1 MKKITHFGG
10 FFDYN
15 KLQNEFLDLEKQ
27 ANDQNIWQNKEKA
40 EEILKNKSNL
50 EYTLEKLNYFQ
61 TKIKENSLLYDMAK
75 EENNEEIFKEILLE
89 LQNLDNELENFRI
102 ENLFSGEADGNDCFI
117 EINTGVGGVDAC
129 DFSEMLLNMYI
140 KWCEKKR
147 IKYEII
153 ELNRDDVAGIKSAIL
168 KVKTKNAYGLL
179 KNEKGIHRLVR
190 QSPFNS
196 AGKRQTS
203 FTSVDVY
210 PVVDDKINIE
220 INEKDL
226 KIDVCRASGAGGQ
239 HINKTDS
246 AVRILHIPTGIVV
259 ECQEQRSQHQNKEEA
274 MKMLKSKLYQIE
286 LRKKEEAKQQN
297 NLEKG
302 DNGWGSQVRNYVL
315 HPYKLIKDL
324 RTGYET
330 GNTTA
335 MLNGELLD
343 DVIKSFYK

>member
-1 MKKITHFGG
+1 M
-10 FFDYN
+10 
-15 KLQNEFLDLEKQ
+15 DLEKQ

-61 TKIKENSLLYDMAK
+61 TKIEENSLLYDMAK

-147 IKYEII
+147 IKYEIV

-246 AVRILHIPTGIVV
+246 AVRILHIPTGIAV

-286 LRKKEEAKQQN
+286 LKKKEEAKQQN

-302 DNGWGSQVRNYVL
+302 NNGWGSQLRNYVL

>member
-1 MKKITHFGG
+1 
-10 FFDYN
+10 
-15 KLQNEFLDLEKQ
+15 
-27 ANDQNIWQNKEKA
+27 
-40 EEILKNKSNL
+40 
-50 EYTLEKLNYFQ
+50 
-61 TKIKENSLLYDMAK
+61 MAK
-75 EENNEEIFKEILLE
+75 EENSQETFTEILKD
-89 LQNLDNELENFRI
+89 LQNLQNEFEEFRI

-140 KWCEKKR
+140 KWCDKKK
-147 IKYEII
+147 IKYEMI
-153 ELNRDDVAGIKSAIL
+153 EVNKDDVAGIKSVTI
-168 KVKTKNAYGLL
+168 KIKTKNAYGLL

-220 INEKDL
+220 ILEKDL
-226 KIDVCRASGAGGQ
+226 KIEVCRASGAGGQ

-274 MKMLKSKLYQIE
+274 IKMLKSKLYQIE
-286 LRKKEEAKQQN
+286 LKKREDEKNQN
-297 NLEKG
+297 NLAKG
-302 DNGWGSQVRNYVL
+302 DNGWGSQIRNYVL
-315 HPYKLIKDL
+315 HPYKLVKDL

-330 GNTTA
+330 GNTNA
-335 MLNGELLD
+335 FLNGELLD

>member
-1 MKKITHFGG
+1 MKS
-10 FFDYN
+10 
-15 KLQNEFLDLEKQ
+15 
-27 ANDQNIWQNKEKA
+27 
-40 EEILKNKSNL
+40 LKNKFNDN
-50 EYTLEKLNYFQ
+50 KD
-61 TKIKENSLLYDMAK
+61 LYELAK
-75 EENNEEIFKEILLE
+75 EENNLDIFNDILK
-89 LQNLDNELENFRI
+89 ELENLSKELEEFRI
-102 ENLFSGEADGNDCFI
+102 ENLFTGEADGNDCFL

-140 KWCEKKR
+140 KWAEKKK
-147 IKYEII
+147 IKYEIV
-153 ELNRDDVAGIKSAIL
+153 EVDKDDVAGIKSAII
-168 KVKTKNAYGLL
+168 KIKTKNAYGLL
-179 KNEKGIHRLVR
+179 KNERGIHRLVR

-203 FTSVDVY
+203 FTSIDVY

-239 HINKTDS
+239 HVNKTDS
-246 AVRILHIPTGIVV
+246 AVRILHIPTGIAV

-286 LRKKEEAKQQN
+286 LKKKEEEKLQN
-297 NLEKG
+297 SISKG

-315 HPYKLIKDL
+315 HPYKLVKDL

-330 GNTTA
+330 SNTNA

-343 DVIKSFYK
+343 DFIQSFYK

>member
-1 MKKITHFGG
+1 MG
-10 FFDYN
+10 D
-15 KLQNEFLDLEKQ
+15 
-27 ANDQNIWQNKEKA
+27 A
-40 EEILKNKSNL
+40 S
-50 EYTLEKLNYFQ
+50 
-61 TKIKENSLLYDMAK
+61 SLYELAK
-75 EENNEEIFKEILLE
+75 EEDNEDIMTEILSELKTLKDDLE
-89 LQNLDNELENFRI
+89 EFRI

-140 KWCEKKR
+140 KWAEKKR
-147 IKYEII
+147 IKYEIVEI
-153 ELNRDDVAGIKSAIL
+153 DKDDVAGIKSGIIKIKA
-168 KVKTKNAYGLL
+168 KNAYGLL

-203 FTSVDVY
+203 FSSVDVY

-220 INEKDL
+220 KNKKDL

-239 HINKTDS
+239 HVNKTDS
-246 AVRILHIPTGIVV
+246 AVRILHIPTGIVA

-274 MKMLKSKLYQIE
+274 MRMLRSKLYQIE
-286 LRKKEEAKQQN
+286 LKKKEDEKIKN
-297 NLEKG
+297 NLSKG

-315 HPYKLIKDL
+315 HPYKLVKDL

-330 GNTTA
+330 GNVNA

-343 DVIKSFYK
+343 DFIKSFYK

>member
-1 MKKITHFGG
+1 MKS
-10 FFDYN
+10 
-15 KLQNEFLDLEKQ
+15 
-27 ANDQNIWQNKEKA
+27 
-40 EEILKNKSNL
+40 LKNKFNDN
-50 EYTLEKLNYFQ
+50 KD
-61 TKIKENSLLYDMAK
+61 LYELAK
-75 EENNEEIFKEILLE
+75 EENNLDIFNDILK
-89 LQNLDNELENFRI
+89 ELENLSKELEEFRI
-102 ENLFSGEADGNDCFI
+102 ENLFTGEADGNDCFL

-140 KWCEKKR
+140 KWAEKKK
-147 IKYEII
+147 IKYEIV
-153 ELNRDDVAGIKSAIL
+153 EVDKDDVAGIKSAII
-168 KVKTKNAYGLL
+168 KIKTKNAYGLL
-179 KNEKGIHRLVR
+179 KNERGIHRLVR

-203 FTSVDVY
+203 FTSIDVY
-210 PVVDDKINIE
+210 PVIDDKINIE

-239 HINKTDS
+239 HVNKTDS
-246 AVRILHIPTGIVV
+246 AVRILHIPTGIAV

-286 LRKKEEAKQQN
+286 LKKKEEERLQN
-297 NLEKG
+297 SISKG

-315 HPYKLIKDL
+315 HPYKLVKDL

-330 GNTTA
+330 SNTNA

-343 DVIKSFYK
+343 NFIQSFYK

>member
-1 MKKITHFGG
+1 MKSLKSKFN
-10 FFDYN
+10 DN
-15 KLQNEFLDLEKQ
+15 KDLYE
-27 ANDQNIWQNKEKA
+27 
-40 EEILKNKSNL
+40 L
-50 EYTLEKLNYFQ
+50 
-61 TKIKENSLLYDMAK
+61 AK
-75 EENNEEIFKEILLE
+75 EENNLDIFNDILK
-89 LQNLDNELENFRI
+89 ELENLSKELEEFRI
-102 ENLFSGEADGNDCFI
+102 ENLFTGEADANDCFL

-140 KWCEKKR
+140 KWAEKKK
-147 IKYEII
+147 IKYEIV
-153 ELNRDDVAGIKSAIL
+153 EVDKDDVAGIKSGII
-168 KVKTKNAYGLL
+168 KIKTKNAYGLL
-179 KNEKGIHRLVR
+179 KNERGIHRLVR

-203 FTSVDVY
+203 FTSIDVY

-226 KIDVCRASGAGGQ
+226 KIEVCRASGAGGQ
-239 HINKTDS
+239 HVNKTDS
-246 AVRILHIPTGIVV
+246 AVRILHIPTGIAV

-286 LRKKEEAKQQN
+286 LKKKEEEKLQN
-297 NLEKG
+297 SISKG

-315 HPYKLIKDL
+315 HPYKLVKDL

-330 GNTTA
+330 SNTNA

-343 DVIKSFYK
+343 DFIQSFYK

>member
-1 MKKITHFGG
+1 M
-10 FFDYN
+10 
-15 KLQNEFLDLEKQ
+15 
-27 ANDQNIWQNKEKA
+27 
-40 EEILKNKSNL
+40 
-50 EYTLEKLNYFQ
+50 
-61 TKIKENSLLYDMAK
+61 
-75 EENNEEIFKEILLE
+75 
-89 LQNLDNELENFRI
+89 
-102 ENLFSGEADGNDCFI
+102 
-117 EINTGVGGVDAC
+117 DAC

-140 KWCEKKR
+140 KWAEKKK

-153 ELNRDDVAGIKSAIL
+153 EIDKDDVAGIKSCII
-168 KVKTKNAYGLL
+168 KIKTKNAYGLL
-179 KNEKGIHRLVR
+179 KNERGIHRLVR

-239 HINKTDS
+239 HVNKTDS
-246 AVRILHIPTGIVV
+246 AVRILHIPTGIVA

-274 MKMLKSKLYQIE
+274 MRMLKSKLYQVE
-286 LRKKEEAKQQN
+286 LKKKEEEKN
-297 NLEKG
+297 KNSLSKG

-315 HPYKLIKDL
+315 HPYKLVKDL
-324 RTGYET
+324 RTNYET
-330 GNTTA
+330 GNITA

-343 DVIKSFYK
+343 DFIKSFYK

>member
-1 MKKITHFGG
+1 MK
-10 FFDYN
+10 
-15 KLQNEFLDLEKQ
+15 L
-27 ANDQNIWQNKEKA
+27 
-40 EEILKNKSNL
+40 LKNKFNDN
-50 EYTLEKLNYFQ
+50 KD
-61 TKIKENSLLYDMAK
+61 LYELAK
-75 EENNEEIFKEILLE
+75 EENNTEIFNDILK
-89 LQNLDNELENFRI
+89 ELENLSKELEEFRI
-102 ENLFSGEADGNDCFI
+102 ENLFTGEADGNDCFL

-140 KWCEKKR
+140 KWAEKKK
-147 IKYEII
+147 IKYEIV
-153 ELNRDDVAGIKSAIL
+153 EVDKDDVAGIKSAII
-168 KVKTKNAYGLL
+168 KIKAKNAYGLL
-179 KNEKGIHRLVR
+179 KNERGIHRLVR

-203 FTSVDVY
+203 FTSIDVY

-239 HINKTDS
+239 HVNKTDS
-246 AVRILHIPTGIVV
+246 AVRILHIPTGIAV

-286 LRKKEEAKQQN
+286 LKKKEEEKLQN
-297 NLEKG
+297 SISKG

-315 HPYKLIKDL
+315 HPYKLVKDL
-324 RTGYET
+324 RTGCET
-330 GNTTA
+330 SNTNA

-343 DVIKSFYK
+343 DFIQSFYK

>member
-1 MKKITHFGG
+1 M
-10 FFDYN
+10 
-15 KLQNEFLDLEKQ
+15 
-27 ANDQNIWQNKEKA
+27 
-40 EEILKNKSNL
+40 
-50 EYTLEKLNYFQ
+50 EKLNYFQ
-61 TKIKENSLLYDMAK
+61 TKIEENSLLYDMAK

-89 LQNLDNELENFRI
+89 LQKLNNELEDFRI

-147 IKYEII
+147 IKYEIV

-168 KVKTKNAYGLL
+168 KVKIKNAYGLL

-286 LRKKEEAKQQN
+286 LKKKEEAKQQN

>member
-1 MKKITHFGG
+1 MKS
-10 FFDYN
+10 
-15 KLQNEFLDLEKQ
+15 
-27 ANDQNIWQNKEKA
+27 
-40 EEILKNKSNL
+40 LKNKFNDN
-50 EYTLEKLNYFQ
+50 KD
-61 TKIKENSLLYDMAK
+61 LYELAK
-75 EENNEEIFKEILLE
+75 EENNLDIFNDILKDLE
-89 LQNLDNELENFRI
+89 NLNKELEEFRI
-102 ENLFSGEADGNDCFI
+102 ENLFTGEADGNDCFL

-140 KWCEKKR
+140 KWAEKKKIR
-147 IKYEII
+147 YEIV
-153 ELNRDDVAGIKSAIL
+153 EVDKDDVAGIKSGII
-168 KVKTKNAYGLL
+168 KIKTKNAYGLL
-179 KNEKGIHRLVR
+179 KNERGIHRLVR

-203 FTSVDVY
+203 FTSIDVY

-239 HINKTDS
+239 HVNKTDS
-246 AVRILHIPTGIVV
+246 AVRILHIPTGIAV

-286 LRKKEEAKQQN
+286 LKKKEEEKLQN
-297 NLEKG
+297 SISKG

-315 HPYKLIKDL
+315 HPYKLVKDL

-330 GNTTA
+330 SNTNA

-343 DVIKSFYK
+343 DFIQSFYK

>member
-1 MKKITHFGG
+1 M
-10 FFDYN
+10 
-15 KLQNEFLDLEKQ
+15 
-27 ANDQNIWQNKEKA
+27 
-40 EEILKNKSNL
+40 KNKSGL
-50 EYTLEKLNYFQ
+50 EYTLGKLNYFQ
-61 TKIKENSLLYDMAK
+61 TKIEENSLLYDMAK

-89 LQNLDNELENFRI
+89 LQKLDTELEDFRI

-286 LRKKEEAKQQN
+286 LKKKEDAKQQN

>member
-1 MKKITHFGG
+1 M
-10 FFDYN
+10 
-15 KLQNEFLDLEKQ
+15 DLEKQ

-61 TKIKENSLLYDMAK
+61 TKIEENSLLYDMAK

-89 LQNLDNELENFRI
+89 LQKLDNELEDFRI

-147 IKYEII
+147 IKYEIV

-286 LRKKEEAKQQN
+286 LKKKEEAKQQN

>member
-1 MKKITHFGG
+1 M
-10 FFDYN
+10 
-15 KLQNEFLDLEKQ
+15 
-27 ANDQNIWQNKEKA
+27 ND
-40 EEILKNKSNL
+40 
-50 EYTLEKLNYFQ
+50 
-61 TKIKENSLLYDMAK
+61 NSDLYDLAK
-75 EENNEEIFKEILLE
+75 EERNEEIMNEILGE
-89 LQNLDNELENFRI
+89 LQILIGDVEEFRI

-129 DFSEMLLNMYI
+129 DFSEMLLNMYM
-140 KWCEKKR
+140 KWAEKKK
-147 IKYEII
+147 IKYEVVEID
-153 ELNRDDVAGIKSAIL
+153 RDDVAGIKSGIIKIKA
-168 KVKTKNAYGLL
+168 KNAYGLL

-226 KIDVCRASGAGGQ
+226 KIEVCRASGAGGQ
-239 HINKTDS
+239 HVNKTDS
-246 AVRILHIPTGIVV
+246 AVRILHIPTGIAV

-274 MKMLKSKLYQIE
+274 MRMLKSKLYQIE
-286 LRKKEEAKQQN
+286 LKKKEDEKNQN
-297 NLEKG
+297 SLAKG

-315 HPYKLIKDL
+315 HPYKLVKDL

-330 GNTTA
+330 GNTVA
-335 MLNGELLD
+335 MFNGELLD
-343 DVIKSFYK
+343 DFIKSFYR

>member
-1 MKKITHFGG
+1 MLKKQHKKLEKKISH
-10 FFDYN
+10 
-15 KLQNEFLDLEKQ
+15 E
-27 ANDQNIWQNKEKA
+27 NIWNDKEKA
-40 EEILKNKSNL
+40 EELLKNKSNL
-50 EYTLEKLNYFQ
+50 EYTINTNKTLYQSLHDNIDLYKL
-61 TKIKENSLLYDMAK
+61 AK
-75 EENNEEIFKEILLE
+75 EENNNEILQEINNDLLE
-89 LQNLDNELENFRI
+89 LKNKVEDFKI
-102 ENLFSGEADGNDCFI
+102 ENIFVGEADKNDCFI

-129 DFSEMLLNMYI
+129 DFSEMILNMYM
-140 KWCEKKR
+140 KWADKKH

-153 ELNRDDVAGIKSAIL
+153 EIDKDEVAGIKSAIIQI
-168 KVKTKNAYGLL
+168 KTHNAYGLL

-210 PVVDDKINIE
+210 PVIDNKINIE
-220 INEKDL
+220 IDEKDL
-226 KIDVCRASGAGGQ
+226 KIEVCRASGAGGQ
-239 HINKTDS
+239 HVNKTDS
-246 AVRILHIPTGIVV
+246 AVRILHIPTGIAV
-259 ECQEQRSQHQNKEEA
+259 ECQTQRSQHQNKVEA
-274 MKMLKSKLYQIE
+274 IRMLKSKLYQIE
-286 LRKKEEAKQQN
+286 LQKKEEEKNKN

-315 HPYKLIKDL
+315 HPYQLIKDL

>member
-1 MKKITHFGG
+1 MKS
-10 FFDYN
+10 
-15 KLQNEFLDLEKQ
+15 
-27 ANDQNIWQNKEKA
+27 
-40 EEILKNKSNL
+40 LKNKFNDN
-50 EYTLEKLNYFQ
+50 KD
-61 TKIKENSLLYDMAK
+61 LYELAK
-75 EENNEEIFKEILLE
+75 EENNLDIFNDILK
-89 LQNLDNELENFRI
+89 ELENLSKELEEFRI
-102 ENLFSGEADGNDCFI
+102 ENLFTGEADGNDCFL

-140 KWCEKKR
+140 KWAEKKKIR
-147 IKYEII
+147 YEIV
-153 ELNRDDVAGIKSAIL
+153 EVDKDDVAGIKSAII
-168 KVKTKNAYGLL
+168 KIKTKNAYGLL
-179 KNEKGIHRLVR
+179 KNERGIHRLVR

-203 FTSVDVY
+203 FTSIDVY

-239 HINKTDS
+239 HVNKTDS
-246 AVRILHIPTGIVV
+246 AVRILHIPTGIAV

-286 LRKKEEAKQQN
+286 LKKKEEEKLQN
-297 NLEKG
+297 SISKG

-315 HPYKLIKDL
+315 HPYKLVKDL

-330 GNTTA
+330 SNTNA

-343 DVIKSFYK
+343 DFIQSFYK

>member
-1 MKKITHFGG
+1 LAKDEKNYEIIQEVFSELRT
-10 FFDYN
+10 
-15 KLQNEFLDLEKQ
+15 LDG
-27 ANDQNIWQNKEKA
+27 DV
-40 EEILKNKSNL
+40 EE
-50 EYTLEKLNYFQ
+50 
-61 TKIKENSLLYDMAK
+61 
-75 EENNEEIFKEILLE
+75 
-89 LQNLDNELENFRI
+89 FRI
-102 ENLFSGEADGNDCFI
+102 ENLFTGEADANDCFI

-140 KWCEKKR
+140 KWAEKKK
-147 IKYEII
+147 IKYEIVEI
-153 ELNRDDVAGIKSAIL
+153 DKDDVAGIKSGII
-168 KVKTKNAYGLL
+168 KIKTKNAYGLL

-210 PVVDDKINIE
+210 PVADETINIE

-239 HINKTDS
+239 YVNKTDS

-259 ECQEQRSQHQNKEEA
+259 ECQEQRSQHQNKDEA
-274 MKMLKSKLYQIE
+274 MKMLRSKLYQIE
-286 LRKKEEAKQQN
+286 LKKKEDEKNKN
-297 NLEKG
+297 NLAKG

-315 HPYKLIKDL
+315 HPYKLVKDL

-330 GNTTA
+330 GNTIA
-335 MLNGELLD
+335 MFNGELLD
-343 DVIKSFYK
+343 DFIMSFYN

>member
-1 MKKITHFGG
+1 M
-10 FFDYN
+10 
-15 KLQNEFLDLEKQ
+15 LEKQ
-27 ANDQNIWQNKEKA
+27 HKELEKKISHENIWNDKEKA
-40 EEILKNKSNL
+40 EELLKNKSNL
-50 EYTLEKLNYFQ
+50 EYTINTFNTLYQSLHDNIDLYKL
-61 TKIKENSLLYDMAK
+61 AK
-75 EENNEEIFKEILLE
+75 EENNNEILQEINNDLLE
-89 LQNLDNELENFRI
+89 LKNKVEDFKI
-102 ENLFSGEADGNDCFI
+102 ENIFVGEADKNDCFI

-129 DFSEMLLNMYI
+129 DFSEMILNMYM
-140 KWCEKKR
+140 KWADKKH

-153 ELNRDDVAGIKSAIL
+153 EIDKDEVAGIKSAIIQI
-168 KVKTKNAYGLL
+168 KTHNAYGLL

-210 PVVDDKINIE
+210 PVIDNKINIE
-220 INEKDL
+220 IDEKDL
-226 KIDVCRASGAGGQ
+226 KIEVCRASGAGGQ
-239 HINKTDS
+239 HVNKTDS
-246 AVRILHIPTGIVV
+246 AVRILHIPTGIAV
-259 ECQEQRSQHQNKEEA
+259 ECQTQRSQHQNKVEA
-274 MKMLKSKLYQIE
+274 IRMLKSKLYQIE
-286 LRKKEEAKQQN
+286 LQKKEEEKNKN

-315 HPYKLIKDL
+315 HPYQLIKDL

>member
-1 MKKITHFGG
+1 M
-10 FFDYN
+10 
-15 KLQNEFLDLEKQ
+15 LEKQ
-27 ANDQNIWQNKEKA
+27 HKEVEKEISHENIWNDKEKA
-40 EEILKNKSNL
+40 EELLKNKSNL
-50 EYTLEKLNYFQ
+50 EYTINTFNTLYQSLHDNIDLYKL
-61 TKIKENSLLYDMAK
+61 AK
-75 EENNEEIFKEILLE
+75 EENNNEILQEINNDLLE
-89 LQNLDNELENFRI
+89 LKNKVEDFKI
-102 ENLFSGEADGNDCFI
+102 ENIFVGEADKNDCFI

-129 DFSEMLLNMYI
+129 DFSEMILNMYM
-140 KWCEKKR
+140 KWADKKH

-153 ELNRDDVAGIKSAIL
+153 EIDKDEVAGIKSAIIQI
-168 KVKTKNAYGLL
+168 KTHNAYGLL

-210 PVVDDKINIE
+210 PVIDNKINIE
-220 INEKDL
+220 IDEKDL
-226 KIDVCRASGAGGQ
+226 KIEVCRASGAGGQ
-239 HINKTDS
+239 HVNKTDS
-246 AVRILHIPTGIVV
+246 AVRILHIPTGIAV
-259 ECQEQRSQHQNKEEA
+259 ECQTQRSQHQNKVEA
-274 MKMLKSKLYQIE
+274 IRMLKSKLYQIE
-286 LRKKEEAKQQN
+286 LQKKEEEKNKN

-315 HPYKLIKDL
+315 HPYQLIKDL

>member
-1 MKKITHFGG
+1 M
-10 FFDYN
+10 
-15 KLQNEFLDLEKQ
+15 LEKQ
-27 ANDQNIWQNKEKA
+27 HKEVEKEISNENIWNNKEKA
-40 EEILKNKSNL
+40 EELLKNKSSL
-50 EYTLEKLNYFQ
+50 EYTIKTFNTLYQSLHDNIDLYKL
-61 TKIKENSLLYDMAK
+61 AK
-75 EENNEEIFKEILLE
+75 EENNNEILQEINNDLLE
-89 LQNLDNELENFRI
+89 LKNKVEDFKI
-102 ENLFSGEADGNDCFI
+102 ENIFVGEADKNDCFI

-129 DFSEMLLNMYI
+129 DFSEMILNMYM
-140 KWCEKKR
+140 KWADKKH

-153 ELNRDDVAGIKSAIL
+153 EIDKDEVAGIKSAIIQI
-168 KVKTKNAYGLL
+168 KTHNAYGLL
-179 KNEKGIHRLVR
+179 KHEKGIHRLVR

-210 PVVDDKINIE
+210 PVVDNKINIE
-220 INEKDL
+220 IDEKDL
-226 KIDVCRASGAGGQ
+226 KIEVCRASGAGGQ
-239 HINKTDS
+239 HVNKTDS
-246 AVRILHIPTGIVV
+246 AVRILHIPSGISV
-259 ECQEQRSQHQNKEEA
+259 ECQTQRSQHQNKAEA
-274 MKMLKSKLYQIE
+274 IRMLKSKLYQIE
-286 LRKKEEAKQQN
+286 LQKKEEEKNKN

-315 HPYKLIKDL
+315 HPYQLIKDL

>member
-1 MKKITHFGG
+1 
-10 FFDYN
+10 
-15 KLQNEFLDLEKQ
+15 
-27 ANDQNIWQNKEKA
+27 
-40 EEILKNKSNL
+40 
-50 EYTLEKLNYFQ
+50 
-61 TKIKENSLLYDMAK
+61 MAK
-75 EENNEEIFKEILLE
+75 EENSQETFTEILKD
-89 LQNLDNELENFRI
+89 LQNLQNEFEEFRI

-140 KWCEKKR
+140 KWCDKKK
-147 IKYEII
+147 IKYEIV
-153 ELNRDDVAGIKSAIL
+153 EVNKDDVAGIKSVTI
-168 KVKTKNAYGLL
+168 KIKTKNAYGLL

-220 INEKDL
+220 ILEKDL
-226 KIDVCRASGAGGQ
+226 KIEVCRASGAGGQ

-274 MKMLKSKLYQIE
+274 IKMLKSKLYQIE
-286 LRKKEEAKQQN
+286 LKKREDEKNQN
-297 NLEKG
+297 NLAKG
-302 DNGWGSQVRNYVL
+302 DNGWGSQIRNYVL
-315 HPYKLIKDL
+315 HPYKLVKDL

-330 GNTTA
+330 GNTNA
-335 MLNGELLD
+335 FLNGELLD